1 MRASRLLSIMI
12 TLQVRGRV
20 TAQAL
25 ADEFEVSVRTIY
37 RDIDELSG
45 SGVPVFADRG
55 PGGGFQLLD
64 GYRTRL
70 TGLTPSEAETM
81 LLAGLPGPAAAMG
94 LAEPLAAARL
104 KLLAALPSGAV
115 DSASRIGDRFHLDAV
130 DWYRHAPP
138 PAHLPAIAQAVW
150 QDRRLSI
157 RYESWSATTN
167 RTVDPLGLVM
177 KAGSWYLVAR
187 TKRSLRTFKISN
199 VLEMDVLDETFTAPP
214 GFDLAKH
221 WQAELQRFERSLQR
235 GQAKLRV
242 SSAAMGR
249 IDRLGIAAVEA
260 LMAAPV
266 DETGWRQASVPI
278 ESIAQAATVLIG
290 FGNDVEVLS
299 PPELQAELVRLAT
312 HVLALYS

>member
-1 MRASRLLSIMI
+1 MRASRLLSMMI

-37 RDIDELSG
+37 RDIDELSAA
-45 SGVPVFADRG
+45 GVPVFADRG

-70 TGLTPSEAETM
+70 TGLTPTEAETM

-157 RYESWSATTN
+157 DYESWSGTTT
-167 RTVDPLGLVM
+167 RRVDPLGLVM
-177 KAGSWYLVAR
+177 KAGSWYMVAR
-187 TKRSLRTFKISN
+187 TKGSLRTFKISN
-199 VLEMDVLDETFTAPP
+199 VLQLHVMDETFDPP
-214 GFDLAKH
+214 VGFDLAKH

-235 GQAKLRV
+235 GQAQVRV

-249 IDRLGIAAVEA
+249 IDRLGTAAVEA
-260 LMAAPV
+260 LLAAPA
-266 DETGWRQASVPI
+266 DGEGWRQASVPI
-278 ESIAQAATVLIG
+278 EGVAQAATLLIG
-290 FGNDVEVLS
+290 FGRDVEVLS
-299 PPELQAELVRLAT
+299 PPELRAELARRAADV
-312 HVLALYS
+312 VALYS